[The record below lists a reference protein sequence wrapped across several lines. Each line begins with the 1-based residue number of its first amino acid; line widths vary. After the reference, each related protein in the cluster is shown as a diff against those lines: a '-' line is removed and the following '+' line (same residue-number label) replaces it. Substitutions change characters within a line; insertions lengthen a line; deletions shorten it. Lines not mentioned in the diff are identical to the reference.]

1 MDTWNAQLIVVGVD
15 GSDASVDAALV
26 ATSLARSTGAKLHIV
41 TVVKPPEGWW
51 GIVESPPTAEA
62 LGNALEEA
70 QRKVLDL
77 TTSRIDLSDIEHQTV
92 EEIGDPGRSLAAY
105 CHDNGA
111 DLLVIGRHGA
121 GLFDRVTIGSVTHRL
136 LHDAPCPV
144 MVVP

>member
-77 TTSRIDLSDIEHQTV
+77 TTSRIDLTDIEHQTV

>member
-1 MDTWNAQLIVVGVD
+1 MESWKAKLIVVGVD
-15 GSDASVDAALV
+15 GSEASIDAALV
-26 ATSLARSTGAKLHIV
+26 GASLARSVGAKLHIV

-51 GIVESPPTAEA
+51 GIIESPPTASA

-77 TTSRIDLSDIEHQTV
+77 TTARIDLEGIEYQTV

-105 CHDNGA
+105 CEEHEA

-136 LHDAPCPV
+136 LHDAPCPL

>member
-1 MDTWNAQLIVVGVD
+1 MESWKAKLIVVGVD

-26 ATSLARSTGAKLHIV
+26 AASLARGVGASLHIV

-51 GIVESPPTAEA
+51 GIIESPPTASA
-62 LGNALEEA
+62 LGKALEEA

-77 TTSRIDLSDIEHQTV
+77 TTARVDLTGIDHQTV

-105 CHDNGA
+105 CDEHDA

-121 GLFDRVTIGSVTHRL
+121 GLFDRLAIGSVTNRL
-136 LHDAPCPV
+136 LHDSPCPV